1 VSSGAQKVQREYQE
15 MKDRKLNSRF
25 HTVVLVCLV
34 AALSYLAP
42 KLASALWSHPQ
53 TVWPFWPGCA
63 LLVSVLLLVPR
74 SIWPIVVPAAFA
86 GFAFFDVQAGVST
99 SSIIWFILADTV
111 QVLTAALCLSY
122 FFDGVPQLNSVK
134 AVSKYAFSAVLL
146 APSAAAFIS
155 AVGIRG
161 DYWNS
166 WSISFFSEV
175 LAFATITPAI
185 LSWVSKRPAWA
196 RRSRTY
202 YLEFAAL
209 IAGLVIL
216 GFITFTRSESSSE
229 PALLYSLVPFLLWA
243 ALRFGSRGIS
253 NAMLVVSLLSI
264 WGVVHGRGPF
274 VNGGPLSSMLALQ
287 LFLIFAV
294 VSFMVLAALVEER
307 KSGGEALREGE
318 ERLRLAM
325 EAGKLGVWEWDIKS
339 RRNLWFGEAQAL
351 LGMTPAARSGSVQDF
366 WDRVHPDH
374 LGQLRMAID
383 TAKQNHTEFDQE
395 FRVVWTD
402 GAQRWLR
409 SQGKFFYAPDG
420 EPTRL
425 LGISRDITER
435 KQVEQALLQ
444 NEAELMEAQRL
455 ANVGSW
461 WWDSK
466 TDTVKWSE
474 ELYRIAGID
483 PSMPAVS
490 FKDHSKLYTAESWE
504 RLRAVVEE
512 ALRTGTP
519 YELDLEMIRSDS
531 ARRWLV
537 ARGEAHRD
545 ASGEVVH
552 LRGTVHD
559 ITERKRAEHALR
571 ESEERLQ
578 LAVRAGRMYAFEWD
592 MLTDVIV
599 RPGECVDIFNWMDD
613 PTCVTGR
620 QLVERIHPEDR
631 EAYAVLRARLTP
643 EQPNYKTSY
652 RVLRPDRSVI
662 WLEVNGYVFFDEQGR
677 MLRIIGIMADITE
690 RKFAEEVLSSV
701 SRRLIEAQ
709 EEERTWIARELHDD
723 INQRIALL
731 ANQLEQWAQHPSK
744 SVVEATDHIRRV
756 CQDVSKLGTDIQ
768 ALSHRLHSS
777 KLEYLGLAAAA
788 RSFCEESSEQQKVE
802 IEFSHAGI
810 PRSLP
815 KEISLCLFRVL
826 QEALQNA
833 VKHSGERHFRVEL
846 NGTSRGIQ
854 LTVNDLGVGFDE
866 QDAMSRRGLGLI
878 SMRERMQLVGGAFS
892 IESKPGSGTTIRA
905 WAPFIAEEHR
915 ASAAG

>member
-1 VSSGAQKVQREYQE
+1 METGRNRRPWNI
-15 MKDRKLNSRF
+15 DKLNSRF

-34 AALSYLAP
+34 TALSYLAP
-42 KLASALWSHPQ
+42 KLTSALLSHPQ

-63 LLVSVLLLVPR
+63 LLVSVLLLVPPR
-74 SIWPIVVPAAFA
+74 IWPIVVPGAFA
-86 GFAFFDVQAGVST
+86 GFALFDVQAGVSIT
-99 SSIIWFILADTV
+99 SITWFILADTV
-111 QVLTAALCLSY
+111 QVLTAVVCLSY
-122 FFDGVPQLNSVK
+122 FFDGVPQLNSLK

-146 APSAAAFIS
+146 APSAGAFLS

-175 LAFATITPAI
+175 LAFVTLTPAI
-185 LSWVSKRPAWA
+185 LSWVSKGPAW
-196 RRSRTY
+196 RRSLAY

-209 IAGLVIL
+209 IAGLLIL

-229 PALLYSLVPFLLWA
+229 PALLYSLTPFLLWA
-243 ALRFGSRGIS
+243 ALRFGSRGVS
-253 NAMLVVSLLSI
+253 TAMLVVSLLSI

-274 VNGGPLSSMLALQ
+274 INGGPLSNVLALQ
-287 LFLIFAV
+287 LFLIFAAV
-294 VSFMVLAALVEER
+294 PFMVLAALVEER
-307 KSGGEALREGE
+307 KAGEGALREGE

-325 EAGKLGVWEWDIKS
+325 EAGKLGGWEWDIKS
-339 RRNLWFGEAQAL
+339 GRNLWFGEAQTL

-366 WDRVHPDH
+366 WDRVHPDSV
-374 LGQLRMAID
+374 GQLRKAIE
-383 TAKQNHTEFDQE
+383 TAKQNHQEFDQE
-395 FRVVWTD
+395 FRVVWTN
-402 GAQRWLR
+402 GALRWLR
-409 SQGKFFYAPDG
+409 SQGRFFYAPDG
-420 EPTRL
+420 EPERM
-425 LGISRDITER
+425 LGISRDTTEG
-435 KQVEQALLQ
+435 KQVEQALRQ
-444 NEAELMEAQRL
+444 SEAEFMEAQRL

-461 WWDSK
+461 WWDPK
-466 TDTVKWSE
+466 TDTVTWSK

-483 PSMPAVS
+483 PSVPAVS
-490 FKDHSKLYTAESWE
+490 YKDHSKLYTAESWE
-504 RLRAVVEE
+504 RLRSAVEE

-519 YELDLEMIRSDS
+519 YEFDLEMIRSDG

-545 ASGEVVH
+545 VSGDVVQ

-559 ITERKRAEHALR
+559 ITERKRAEQALR
-571 ESEERLQ
+571 ESEERLH

-599 RPGECVDIFNWMDD
+599 RLGECADIFNWLDD

-652 RVLRPDRSVI
+652 RLLRPDGSVV
-662 WLEVNGYVFFDEQGR
+662 WLEVNGRVLFDDQGR
-677 MLRIIGIMADITE
+677 MLRIIGMVADISE

-701 SRRLIEAQ
+701 SRRLIEAH

-731 ANQLEQWAQHPSK
+731 AIELEQWAQQPSN
-744 SVVEATDHIRRV
+744 SVVVVTDHIRRIS
-756 CQDVSKLGTDIQ
+756 QEVSNLGKDIQ

-788 RSFCEESSEQQKVE
+788 SSFCKESSEQQKVE

-826 QEALQNA
+826 QESLQNA

-846 NGTSRGIQ
+846 HGTSMGIQ

-866 QDAMSRRGLGLI
+866 QDALGRRGLGLI

-892 IESKPGSGTTIRA
+892 IESKPGGGTTIRA
-905 WAPFIAEEHR
+905 RVPFFGEEHR
-915 ASAAG
+915 AQT

>member
-1 VSSGAQKVQREYQE
+1 METGRNRLPWNIE
-15 MKDRKLNSRF
+15 KLNSRF
-25 HTVVLVCLV
+25 HTVALVCLV

-42 KLASALWSHPQ
+42 KLASALLLHPQ

-86 GFAFFDVQAGVST
+86 GFALFDVQAGVSIT
-99 SSIIWFILADTV
+99 SITWFILADTV

-122 FFDGVPQLNSVK
+122 FFDGVPQLNSLK

-146 APSAAAFIS
+146 APSAGAFLS
-155 AVGIRG
+155 ALGIRG

-175 LAFATITPAI
+175 LAFATLTPAI
-185 LSWVSKRPAWA
+185 LSWVSKGPAW
-196 RRSRTY
+196 RRSRAY
-202 YLEFAAL
+202 HLEFAAL

-216 GFITFTRSESSSE
+216 GFIVFTRSERSSE

-243 ALRFGSRGIS
+243 ALRLGSRGVS
-253 NAMLVVSLLSI
+253 TAMLVVSLLSI

-274 VNGGPLSSMLALQ
+274 INGGPLSSMLALQ
-287 LFLIFAV
+287 LFLIFAAV
-294 VSFMVLAALVEER
+294 PFMVLAALVEER
-307 KSGGEALREGE
+307 KAGEAALREGE

-325 EAGKLGVWEWDIKS
+325 EAGKLGGWEWDIKS
-339 RRNLWFGEAQAL
+339 RRNLWFGEAQTL
-351 LGMTPAARSGSVQDF
+351 LGMTPAARSGSVEDF
-366 WDRVHPDH
+366 WDRVHPDS
-374 LGQLRMAID
+374 LGQLRKAIE
-383 TAKQNHTEFDQE
+383 TAKQNHEEFDQE
-395 FRVVWTD
+395 FRVVWTN
-402 GAQRWLR
+402 GALRWLR
-409 SQGKFFYAPDG
+409 SQGRFFYAPGG
-420 EPTRL
+420 EPERM

-435 KQVEQALLQ
+435 KQVEQALRQ
-444 NEAELMEAQRL
+444 SESELMEAQRL

-461 WWDSK
+461 WWDPK
-466 TDTVKWSE
+466 TDTVTWSK

-490 FKDHSKLYTAESWE
+490 YKDHSKLYTAESWE
-504 RLRAVVEE
+504 RLRAAAEE
-512 ALRTGTP
+512 ALRTGTG
-519 YELDLEMIRSDS
+519 YELDLEMIRSDG

-545 ASGEVVH
+545 ASGDVVQ

-559 ITERKRAEHALR
+559 ITERKRAEQALR
-571 ESEERLQ
+571 ESEERLH

-599 RPGECVDIFNWMDD
+599 GLGESADIFNWIDD

-631 EAYAVLRARLTP
+631 EAYAVLRARLSP

-652 RVLRPDRSVI
+652 RLLRPDGSVV
-662 WLEVNGYVFFDEQGR
+662 WLEVNGRVLFDDQGR
-677 MLRIIGIMADITE
+677 MLRIIGMVADITE

-701 SRRLIEAQ
+701 SRRLIEAH

-731 ANQLEQWAQHPSK
+731 AIELEQWAQHPSN
-744 SVVEATDHIRRV
+744 SVVVVTDHIRRV
-756 CQDVSKLGTDIQ
+756 SQDVSNLGKDIQ

-788 RSFCEESSEQQKVE
+788 SSFCKESSEQQKVE

-826 QEALQNA
+826 QEGLQNA

-846 NGTSRGIQ
+846 HGTSKGIQ

-866 QDAMSRRGLGLI
+866 QDAMGRRGLGLI

-892 IESKPGSGTTIRA
+892 IESKPGGGTTIRA
-905 WAPFIAEEHR
+905 RVPFVAEEHR
-915 ASAAG
+915 ASAVG